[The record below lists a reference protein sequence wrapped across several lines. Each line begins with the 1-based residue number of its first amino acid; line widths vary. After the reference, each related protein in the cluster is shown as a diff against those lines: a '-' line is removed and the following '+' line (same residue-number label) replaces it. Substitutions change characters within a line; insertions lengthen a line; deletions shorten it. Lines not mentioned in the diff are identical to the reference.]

1 ITLGLITV
9 FGISAN
15 SLNAQIIIDGDI
27 SDWDNVAQFDVA
39 PNPEEYVGDFL
50 HASGDMEDI
59 YITQNQNS
67 LFVRIDINPDGNISD
82 LAADNSMIQIG
93 FDTDNNVSTGLT
105 WDWWM
110 TGVDYFAGV
119 TWPNTWNGMVWPIPT
134 QDSLGIVRF
143 VGPHGGE
150 ADWEDTYYG
159 CETAASPDG
168 TSYEIAIPLAA
179 LGDLSESLTIMFL
192 TEETVNWTADSY
204 PNSLGAETATYNFAE
219 PANPN
224 SCTVSEVSG
233 YPDQYIVL
241 PLSVEFPPDSS
252 YSSVEMSI
260 NGFQGELE
268 FLDIILS
275 GGLMGLA
282 GWSYQMNET
291 DSLLHLAFAGANQI
305 SGEGQLFQL
314 AFHIPDEAEPGFVPV
329 TIHSILFDNV
339 GIPDSIING
348 GVEIIP
354 PGYIVRN
361 TDDNGPGSLR
371 QYILEANLNP
381 GLDTIKFD
389 IPGSGPHTIQL
400 FSSLPTI
407 TDPIVI
413 DGTTEPDFS
422 GSPVIELDGSTAGNA
437 NGLNINSGN
446 STVRGLVINRFAQNG
461 INLMFNNGNVIQ
473 GNIIGLDVTG
483 TIDMGNNGNG
493 IHINHSSNNLIGSE
507 GAPPSNIISG
517 NEVQG
522 IDIFGSSSVQ
532 NLIIGN
538 YIGLD
543 VSGSIDVGNT
553 GNGLHLYGAPEN
565 TIAGNVISGNN
576 PTGIVLFEE
585 SDNNVIRG
593 NIIGLD
599 ASGTAAIGNGDASG
613 ISIGSTG
620 NEIGGINPGDRNII
634 SGNLGPGIELCCE
647 DGGYNVIIGNFI
659 GTDISGTLSRGN
671 DTGINIL
678 SPNNIIGG
686 AISDAGNLISGNYGV
701 GIEMQSYGSEIYGN
715 MIGTDNSGGL
725 ALANGFGIINYG
737 DQQTIGG
744 PEPGAGNLISGNNE
758 VGIFVGSLEGEGGQN
773 NVIQGNFVGT
783 DITGTS
789 ALHNR
794 GAGVMISAA
803 TFNLIGGY
811 DPGAGNVIS
820 GNMLDGILLTD
831 NSSGNYIQGNKIGT
845 DVTGETAIL
854 NSFGVSIQNGAAN
867 NLIGGI
873 EPGAGNLISGNWRD
887 GIRIFENS
895 IYNTVK
901 GNLIGT
907 NVSGEVSLENER
919 DGIRL
924 EAGASH
930 NFIGGVAPGAR
941 NVISGNGE
949 SGIMIWSNS
958 SQNTIQGNLIGTNVA
973 ENSALPNNIGI
984 SSRSTSSHNLIGG
997 TELGAGN
1004 VISGNLMMGVR
1015 IFSGS
1020 NNNVL
1025 QGNSIGTNLI
1035 GNLDIGNQRAG
1046 VRIYDGSTNNLIGGS
1061 ADGAANRIAYN
1072 GRNGI
1077 LINSSVSMIGNQC
1090 LSNSIYL
1097 NTGLGIELS
1106 PTVPGDGITPND
1118 PGDVDEGP
1126 NRFQN
1131 FPESINIGV
1140 DDNDDLILQFQVDSD
1155 PEYSEYPIQIEFFQ
1169 ADTGGAGQLFF
1180 AADEYDTT
1188 DYDFGMKTIDLGP
1201 AVNYGLSMGDYIVAT
1216 ATDAAGNTSE
1226 FSAMSELGDYVYV
1239 HDIVEIPDNYFLEQN
1254 YPNPFNPTTTVRYGL
1269 PEISDVS
1276 LVIYDL
1282 SGRVVRSYS
1291 KSSQPAGGVNYEWS
1305 GTNMR
1310 GEPVSTGVYL
1320 CRLEAGNYTKTIKM
1334 VYLK

>member
-1 ITLGLITV
+1 MSWIKSVITLGLITV
-9 FGISAN
+9 FGICAN
-15 SLNAQIIIDGDI
+15 SLKAQIIIDGDI
-27 SDWDNVAQFDVA
+27 SDWDGVAQFDVA

-59 YITQNQNS
+59 YITQNQDS

-119 TWPNTWNGMVWPIPT
+119 TWPNTWNGMAWPSPT

-168 TSYEIAIPLAA
+168 ISYEIAIPLAA
-179 LGDLSESLTIMFL
+179 LGELSESLTIMFL
-192 TEETVNWTADSY
+192 TEETVNWSADSY
-204 PNSLGAETATYNFAE
+204 PNLLGDETVTYNFTE
-219 PANPN
+219 TANPN
-224 SCTVSEVSG
+224 SFTVSEVVG
-233 YPDQYIVL
+233 YPDQNIVL

-275 GGLMGLA
+275 DGLMGLA
-282 GWSYQMNET
+282 GWSYQVNET
-291 DSLLHLAFAGANQI
+291 DSLLHLAFAGANEI
-305 SGEGQLFQL
+305 YGEGQLFQL
-314 AFHIPDEAEPGFVPV
+314 AFHIPDDAEPGFVP
-329 TIHSILFDNV
+329 IAINSILFDNAGV
-339 GIPDSIING
+339 PDSIING

-354 PGYIVRN
+354 PGYIVTN

-371 QYILEANLNP
+371 QYIIEANLNP

-400 FSSLPTI
+400 FSALPTI

-413 DGTTEPDFS
+413 DGTTEPDFLDT
-422 GSPVIELDGSTAGNA
+422 PMIELDGSTAGNA

-461 INLMFNNGNVIQ
+461 INLIFNNGNIIQ
-473 GNIIGLDVTG
+473 GNFIGLDVTG
-483 TIDMGNNGNG
+483 TIDLGNNGNG
-493 IHINHSSNNLIGSE
+493 IHINNSSDNLIGSND
-507 GAPPSNIISG
+507 ASPSNVISG
-517 NEVQG
+517 NEAQG
-522 IDIFGSSSVQ
+522 IDIYGSSSVQ

-613 ISIGSTG
+613 ISVGSTG
-620 NEIGGINPGDRNII
+620 IEIGGINPGDRNII
-634 SGNLGPGIELCCE
+634 SGNQGPGIELCCE
-647 DGGYNVIIGNFI
+647 DGGYNVVIGNFI
-659 GTDISGTLSRGN
+659 GTDISGTVSLGN

-744 PEPGAGNLISGNNE
+744 SEPGAGNLISGNNE
-758 VGIFVGSLEGEGGQN
+758 VGIFIGSLEGVGGQN
-773 NVIQGNFVGT
+773 NVVQGNLV
-783 DITGTS
+783 
-789 ALHNR
+789 
-794 GAGVMISAA
+794 
-803 TFNLIGGY
+803 
-811 DPGAGNVIS
+811 
-820 GNMLDGILLTD
+820 
-831 NSSGNYIQGNKIGT
+831 GT
-845 DVTGETAIL
+845 DVTGTSAIR
-854 NSFGVSIQNGAAN
+854 NNVGIEIHSSN
-867 NLIGGI
+867 NLIGGSD
-873 EPGAGNLISGNWRD
+873 EGAGNLISGNRW
-887 GIRIFENS
+887 GGVSIGNIETPLVANS
-895 IYNTVK
+895 NTVR

-907 NVSGEVSLENER
+907 DQSGAQAVRNYYGVIIYESAFN
-919 DGIRL
+919 
-924 EAGASH
+924 
-930 NFIGGVAPGAR
+930 NIGGSVAGSA
-941 NVISGNGE
+941 NIISGNSHGVVISG
-949 SGIMIWSNS
+949 SQATDNS
-958 SQNTIQGNLIGTNVA
+958 V
-973 ENSALPNNIGI
+973 
-984 SSRSTSSHNLIGG
+984 
-997 TELGAGN
+997 
-1004 VISGNLMMGVR
+1004 SGN
-1015 IFSGS
+1015 F
-1020 NNNVL
+1020 
-1025 QGNSIGTNLI
+1025 IGTNLE
-1035 GNLDIGNQRAG
+1035 GTEALRNLRWGIQVTSGA
-1046 VRIYDGSTNNLIGGS
+1046 SNNLIGGS
-1061 ADGAANRIAYN
+1061 TETSGNVIAGSGYGGVAIGGSGVSSGNVVQGNFIGSDRSRTLNLGNSRSGISIYGASRDNLIGGDEDGAGNLIVNNESAGINVNNTNLEVNNRIS
-1072 GRNGI
+1072 R
-1077 LINSSVSMIGNQC
+1077 
-1090 LSNSIYL
+1090 NSIYS
-1097 NTGLGIELS
+1097 NGELGIDLS
-1106 PTVPGDGITPND
+1106 MNLAFPYTDGVTIND
-1118 PGDVDEGP
+1118 EADADTGP
-1126 NRFQN
+1126 NNLQN
-1131 FPESINIGV
+1131 FPESLNVGV
-1140 DDNDDLILQFQVDSD
+1140 DDGGDLLIQYLVDSD
-1155 PEYSEYPIQIEFFQ
+1155 IENSEYPIEVEFFLS
-1169 ADTGGAGQLFF
+1169 DEDGEGQLFLYSNF
-1180 AADEYDTT
+1180 YTMANHEL
-1188 DYDFGMKTIDLGP
+1188 GLKTIVLGP
-1201 AVNYGLSMGDYIVAT
+1201 AINYDLEMGDYIVAT
-1216 ATDAAGNTSE
+1216 ATDVAGNTSE

-1239 HDIVEIPDNYFLEQN
+1239 NDMVEIPDSYVLEQN
-1254 YPNPFNPTTTVRYGL
+1254 YPNPFNPTTTLRYGL
-1269 PEISDVS
+1269 PEMSDVS
-1276 LVIYDL
+1276 LVIFDL
-1282 SGRVVRSYS
+1282 TGRVVFKYS
-1291 KSSQPAGGVNYEWS
+1291 EPVHPAGWVNFEWN
-1305 GTNMR
+1305 GTNSS

-1320 CRLEAGNYTKTIKM
+1320 CRMVAGEYSETIKM
-1334 VYLK
+1334 VFLK